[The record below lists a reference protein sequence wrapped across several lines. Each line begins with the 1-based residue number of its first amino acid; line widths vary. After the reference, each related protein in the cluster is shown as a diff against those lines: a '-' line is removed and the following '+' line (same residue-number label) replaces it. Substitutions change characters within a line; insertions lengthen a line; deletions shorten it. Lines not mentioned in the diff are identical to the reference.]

1 MLSTIQTWLARLLML
16 VAFACGVV
24 GLIAGLIDR
33 QWKLGATGWFTG
45 GTLLAVIAL
54 VILADLFVAS
64 RRQAG

>member
-1 MLSTIQTWLARLLML
+1 MLSTIQTWLARLFML

-24 GLIAGLIDR
+24 GLVAGLIDR
-33 QWKLGATGWFTG
+33 QWKLGVTGWFTG

-64 RRQAG
+64 RRQAD